1 MKGHTFKA
9 GVESILNKISANSS
23 LKINKIVWENISTA
37 CVNSAGEVSLAD
49 VADDAVLSQAFLD
62 RYVGFVIHELC
73 HIKYTDFSVRAD
85 TQYMRQLHN
94 AVEDVW
100 IERRA
105 IKDGLTGNIASIF
118 SKLINQ
124 MILEAGNEGMEDP
137 RNYPWLFACR
147 GRRYAKPVP
156 LPRGLAPIFDEASIR
171 IDSAKSSS
179 DTLAIAKW
187 IMEQLKQLPQQG
199 KQGEQGGEQGKQG
212 GKQGKQGEQGTGKT
226 GTQEG
231 SGDAQDD
238 QSGEG
243 EGEGAGEEENGTAT
257 APVKGQ
263 EARETEPNCEV
274 PDSQAGIG
282 AYDKDAGLGRVNEH
296 TNAHA
301 NVDTTV
307 SVPSKLRHEV
317 RQLFEKSGLD
327 EYQLNRKAGQI
338 DSSALASIPTGNVRV
353 FKRHHE
359 EGGIDSAVV
368 IVLDASGSMSGL
380 RAMSAVKTCVAL
392 YETLMQAGVAVQ
404 ILGFNHRTSVLVP
417 FNTPVAKA
425 KQILSHF
432 NANFSTNDYF
442 AVRYAHEIL
451 NARPESRKICFVLTD
466 GNGWREQVIKQIKS
480 GNNLGITTVGVGIE
494 LDVSLVYENNVWI
507 KDVKELGN
515 ASFKQIKL
523 VA

>member
-23 LKINKIVWENISTA
+23 LKISKIVWDNISTA
-37 CVNSAGEVSLAD
+37 CVNSAGEVTLAD

-100 IERRA
+100 IERCA

-187 IMEQLKQLPQQG
+187 IMEQLKQLPQRG
-199 KQGEQGGEQGKQG
+199 DKQGEQGGE
-212 GKQGKQGEQGTGKT
+212 QGEQGTGKT

-231 SGDAQDD
+231 VGDAQDD

-257 APVKGQ
+257 APIKGQ

-282 AYDKDAGLGRVNEH
+282 AYDKSAGLGRVNEH
-296 TNAHA
+296 TNVHV

-307 SVPSKLRHEV
+307 SVPSRLRHEV

-327 EYQLNRKAGQI
+327 EFQLNRKAGQI

-368 IVLDASGSMSGL
+368 IVLDASGSMSGV
-380 RAMSAVKTCVAL
+380 RTTSAVKTCVAL

-404 ILGFNHRTSVLVP
+404 ILGFNHRTSILVP

-451 NARPESRKICFVLTD
+451 NARPESRKITFVLTD

>member
-9 GVESILNKISANSS
+9 GVESILNKISSNSS
-23 LKINKIVWENISTA
+23 LRISKIVWDNIPTA
-37 CVNSAGEVSLAD
+37 CVNSAGEVILAD

-73 HIKYTDFSVRAD
+73 HIKYTDFSVIAD
-85 TQYMRQLHN
+85 TQYMKQLHN

-156 LPRGLAPIFDEASIR
+156 LPKGLAPIFDEASIR

-199 KQGEQGGEQGKQG
+199 DKQGDKPKQGEQGGEQGKQG
-212 GKQGKQGEQGTGKT
+212 TGNK

-231 SGDAQDD
+231 AGDAQDD

-257 APVKGQ
+257 APVEGQ
-263 EARETEPNCEV
+263 EARETEPTCEV
-274 PDSQAGIG
+274 SDSQAGIG
-282 AYDKDAGLGRVNEH
+282 SYDKSAGLGRASEH
-296 TNAHA
+296 THSQAL
-301 NVDTTV
+301 VDTTV
-307 SVPSKLRHEV
+307 TVPSRLRHEV

-368 IVLDASGSMSGL
+368 IVLDASGSMSGV
-380 RAMSAVKTCVAL
+380 RTTSAVKTCVAL

-404 ILGFNHRTSVLVP
+404 ILGFNHRTSILVP

-494 LDVSLVYENNVWI
+494 LDVSHVYENNVYI
-507 KDVKELGN
+507 DDVKNLGN

>member
-23 LKINKIVWENISTA
+23 LKISKIVWDNIPTA
-37 CVNSAGEVSLAD
+37 CVNSAGEVILAD

-73 HIKYTDFSVRAD
+73 HIKYTDFSVIAE

-100 IERRA
+100 IERCA

-147 GRRYAKPVP
+147 GRRYAKLVP
-156 LPRGLAPIFDEASIR
+156 LPKGLAPIFDEASIR

-199 KQGEQGGEQGKQG
+199 EQGGEQGK
-212 GKQGKQGEQGTGKT
+212 QGTGKT

-238 QSGEG
+238 QSGKG

-257 APVKGQ
+257 APIKGQ

-307 SVPSKLRHEV
+307 SVPSRLRHEV

-327 EYQLNRKAGQI
+327 EFQLNRKAGQI

-368 IVLDASGSMSGL
+368 IVLDASGSMTGL
-380 RAMSAVKTCVAL
+380 RTTSAVKTCVAL

-404 ILGFNHRTSVLVP
+404 ILGFNHRTSILVP

-432 NANFSTNDYF
+432 NANYSTNDYF

-451 NARPESRKICFVLTD
+451 NARPESRKITFVLTD

>member
-9 GVESILNKISANSS
+9 GVESILKKISANSS
-23 LKINKIVWENISTA
+23 LKISKIVWDNIPTA
-37 CVNSAGEVSLAD
+37 CVNSAGDVFLAD

-73 HIKYTDFSVRAD
+73 HVKYTDFSVKAD

-156 LPRGLAPIFDEASIR
+156 LPTGLAPIFDEASIR

-199 KQGEQGGEQGKQG
+199 EQGGEQGKQG
-212 GKQGKQGEQGTGKT
+212 GEQSKQGGEQGTGKK

-231 SGDAQDD
+231 TGDAQDD

-263 EARETEPNCEV
+263 EARETEPTCEV
-274 PDSQAGIG
+274 SDSQAGIG
-282 AYDKDAGLGRVNEH
+282 SYDKSAGLGKVNEH
-296 TNAHA
+296 TNVHA

-307 SVPSKLRHEV
+307 SVPSRLRHEV

-380 RAMSAVKTCVAL
+380 RAISAIKTCVAL

-404 ILGFNHRTSVLVP
+404 ILGFNHRTSVLVQ

-494 LDVSLVYENNVWI
+494 LDVSHVYENNVCI
-507 KDVKELGN
+507 DDVKNLGN

>member
-1 MKGHTFKA
+1 M
-9 GVESILNKISANSS
+9 
-23 LKINKIVWENISTA
+23 
-37 CVNSAGEVSLAD
+37 
-49 VADDAVLSQAFLD
+49 
-62 RYVGFVIHELC
+62 
-73 HIKYTDFSVRAD
+73 
-85 TQYMRQLHN
+85 
-94 AVEDVW
+94 
-100 IERRA
+100 
-105 IKDGLTGNIASIF
+105 
-118 SKLINQ
+118 
-124 MILEAGNEGMEDP
+124 
-137 RNYPWLFACR
+137 
-147 GRRYAKPVP
+147 
-156 LPRGLAPIFDEASIR
+156 
-171 IDSAKSSS
+171 
-179 DTLAIAKW
+179 
-187 IMEQLKQLPQQG
+187 
-199 KQGEQGGEQGKQG
+199 
-212 GKQGKQGEQGTGKT
+212 
-226 GTQEG
+226 
-231 SGDAQDD
+231 
-238 QSGEG
+238 
-243 EGEGAGEEENGTAT
+243 
-257 APVKGQ
+257 
-263 EARETEPNCEV
+263 

-282 AYDKDAGLGRVNEH
+282 AYDKSAGLGRVNEH
-296 TNAHA
+296 TNAHV

-307 SVPSKLRHEV
+307 SVPSRLRHEV

-327 EYQLNRKAGQI
+327 EFQLNRKAGQI

-368 IVLDASGSMSGL
+368 IVLDASGSMTGV
-380 RAMSAVKTCVAL
+380 RTTSAVKTCVAL

-432 NANFSTNDYF
+432 NANYSTNDYF